1 MKNRVLLL
9 MLLGAAL
16 PLVAQPQMPDG
27 KWWKRPRIAER
38 IGLTGEQSDQ
48 IEKIFRASRP
58 RLIDLKA
65 DLEKKQLGLESA
77 LDDRAADRSDV
88 EKRIDDVE
96 NARKDLQKER
106 ALMILDMKQVL
117 SPEQWKR
124 LAQMREEV
132 RERRRQMRG
141 QDPPPDRRPDG
152 SRND

>member
-1 MKNRVLLL
+1 VRNRVLLL
-9 MLLGAAL
+9 LVLGVAL
-16 PLVAQPQMPDG
+16 AFVAQPQMPDG

-38 IGLTGEQSDQ
+38 IGLTAEQTGQ

-58 RLIDLKA
+58 LLIDLKA

-77 LDDRAADRSDV
+77 LDDKAADRRDV

-96 NARKDLQKER
+96 NARKELQKAR

-124 LAQMREEV
+124 LAQLREEV
-132 RERRRQMRG
+132 RQQRRQRRG
-141 QDPPPDRRPDG
+141 QDPPPERHADP
-152 SRND
+152 